1 MDKIK
6 SRTQNDIG
14 EEIKRHIAVE
24 RKKDLEMV
32 EGYKSTL
39 NRRQRITRKRKN
51 KIQKNSRKRNR

>member
-6 SRTQNDIG
+6 SGSQNDIG
-14 EEIKRHIAVE
+14 EEIKRHISAE
-24 RKKDLEMV
+24 REKKREPV
-32 EGYKSTL
+32 EGHKSTL